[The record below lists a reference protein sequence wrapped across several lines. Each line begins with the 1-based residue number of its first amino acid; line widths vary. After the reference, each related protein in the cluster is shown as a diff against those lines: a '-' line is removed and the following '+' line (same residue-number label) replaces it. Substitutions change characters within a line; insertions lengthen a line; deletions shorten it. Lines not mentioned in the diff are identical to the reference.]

1 MMHLYQNCPHMDTIQ
16 QKTPQVYGNIIAAHK
31 FRSSC
36 QKFWRELFW
45 NIVFSAPQGSARH

>member
-36 QKFWRELFW
+36 QKCWRELFW